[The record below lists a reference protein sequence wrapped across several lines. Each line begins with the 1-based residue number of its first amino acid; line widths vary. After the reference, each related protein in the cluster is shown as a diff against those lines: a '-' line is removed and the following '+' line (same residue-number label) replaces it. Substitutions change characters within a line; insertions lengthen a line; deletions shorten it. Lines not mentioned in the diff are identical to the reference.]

1 MMNKKTKGL
10 IGLIGSLIVCLFG
23 VYRLITETPS
33 TVSLLIIPIVFAV
46 TGFIGVIGNLITLK
60 KLNKDAY

>member
-1 MMNKKTKGL
+1 MNKKTKGL

>member
-1 MMNKKTKGL
+1 MNKETKRL
-10 IGLIGSLIVCLFG
+10 IGLIGSLIVCFFG
-23 VYRLITETPS
+23 VYRLITESPS

-60 KLNKDAY
+60 KLN